1 MSNKSDSFGT
11 DGVIGKGVSGVP
23 SGGCHALGRKM
34 LGRAAGKGGWAGCSL
49 DPGGCLSLQQIL
61 ASFTAPIS
69 EEHAWAVIHQ
79 VKKKQQYHASSLEP
93 PIFGSEMK
101 PISNDKTKYLYQR
114 TFEQSFEHQWTSPL
128 SAKLEHRCANKGIR
142 LVHCSML

>member
-1 MSNKSDSFGT
+1 MEDSSEKKSDSFGT
-11 DGVIGKGVSGVP
+11 EGVIGEGVSGVP
-23 SGGCHALGRKM
+23 SGGLSCPRKM

-79 VKKKQQYHASSLEP
+79 VRKKQHDSSLEP
-93 PIFGSEMK
+93 QFSDLK
-101 PISNDKTKYLYQR
+101 
-114 TFEQSFEHQWTSPL
+114 
-128 SAKLEHRCANKGIR
+128 
-142 LVHCSML
+142 